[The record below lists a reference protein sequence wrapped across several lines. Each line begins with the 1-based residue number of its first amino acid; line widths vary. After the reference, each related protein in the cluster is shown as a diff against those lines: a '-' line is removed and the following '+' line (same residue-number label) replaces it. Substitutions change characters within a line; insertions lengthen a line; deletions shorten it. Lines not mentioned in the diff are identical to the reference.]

1 MQERTLESISMNVYQ
16 QVSHEHGSDIAS
28 WLVIYLYW
36 ATRLNFR
43 AHQYAGT
50 HSVVTICDLFAAGDG
65 SANES

>member
-1 MQERTLESISMNVYQ
+1 MPERTLESISMNVYQ

-43 AHQYAGT
+43 AQQIT
-50 HSVVTICDLFAAGDG
+50 DRDDTVIC
-65 SANES
+65 